1 MFSDM
6 KPLFIQS
13 LFVYAFH
20 NMGLN
25 QGNLLRVYR
34 DLHKIFPDDLHIS
47 RPLIQM
53 LQSMGDTEHARD
65 LAMTMGR
72 RMLSKGRPSD
82 SLGFLE
88 ICKLLD
94 HPDKDEIEAM
104 MSIARLTSDGPMDVE
119 TGMGKT
125 FMLVDQLSD
134 YEARDFLEH
143 GRLMEIE
150 ANSDIVEQGEV
161 NRNFYLIL
169 EGSMQVHMTTKTGH
183 RIELSHLHPGHFFG
197 EFACVYQLP
206 RSATV
211 TAAEDSLVLEFSD
224 LAISQLMQRSP
235 IAGERLMRIVQSRLI
250 HSMSYSH
257 PAMTELPEA
266 DRKWMAEESHL
277 LEFQSNTLI
286 TRNGEMKDRCCIIVY
301 GTATAVHTKEDG
313 STIEL
318 LMETG
323 EMFGDISSYL
333 SLPVNTIVRTN
344 NRCLVCSM
352 PRKVFQS
359 FMNAYGHFEQ
369 WVEEHGMERMQK
381 LSEHPTG

>member
-1 MFSDM
+1 M
-6 KPLFIQS
+6 KSLFIHS
-13 LFVYAFH
+13 PFVYDFRH
-20 NMGLN
+20 MGLN
-25 QGNLLRVYR
+25 EANLLRVYR
-34 DLHKIFPDDLHIS
+34 DLHKIFPDDLHIA

-53 LQSMGDTEHARD
+53 LQVKGDTEHARD

-94 HPDKDEIEAM
+94 HPDLDEIEAM
-104 MSIARLTSDGPMDVE
+104 MSIAMLTSDGPMDVE
-119 TGMGKT
+119 TGAGKT

-134 YEARDFLEH
+134 YETRDFLEH
-143 GRLMEIE
+143 GRLMDVE
-150 ANSDIVEQGEV
+150 ADSDIVEQGEV

-169 EGSMQVHMTTKTGH
+169 EGSMRVHMKTRTGH
-183 RIELSHLHPGHFFG
+183 QIELSHLLPGHFFG

-235 IAGERLMRIVQSRLI
+235 IAGERLMRIVQTRLI

-257 PAMTELPEA
+257 PAMTELPET
-266 DRKWMAEESHL
+266 DRKWLAEESHL
-277 LEFQSNTLI
+277 LEFQADTLI
-286 TRNGEMKDRCCIIVY
+286 TRDGEMKDRCCIIVY
-301 GTATAVHTKEDG
+301 GTATAIHARDDKK
-313 STIEL
+313 IEMV
-318 LMETG
+318 METG

-333 SLPVNTIVRTN
+333 ALPPNTTVRTN
-344 NRCLVCSM
+344 SRCLVCSM

-381 LSEHPTG
+381 LNGNPTD